1 MDDLCNPAEVVMK
14 IHVKPKVLYLEE
26 FVVGSK
32 IPKSAD
38 GGWAI
43 ECDPL

>member
-1 MDDLCNPAEVVMK
+1 MDELCNPAEVFMK
-14 IHVKPKVLYLEE
+14 IRVKPKVLYLEE

-32 IPKSAD
+32 NPKSAG